1 MKYANLFQI
10 EKVRDFGFRKF
21 VCLFVLNLDFDDSCS
36 LVSPDPE
43 ELEIFYHLKPGSFD

>member
-1 MKYANLFQI
+1 M
-10 EKVRDFGFRKF
+10 RTCFRLKKLGTLVSESLF